1 MLIECGNTRVIC
13 TASVTPGAPRWMREE
28 GKPGGWVTAEYQML
42 PASTGRRGSRRPNS
56 RATEIQRLIGRCLRA
71 SVDMTKLGDHSVY
84 IDCDVLDA
92 DGGTRCASIN
102 GGMVALSLAL
112 SKLFAEGKI
121 STIPIVN
128 PIAAISVGIVDGVPV
143 ADLNYIEDSG
153 ADVDLNVIMA
163 ENGEYVELQGTA
175 EGKTFSRAQDGQH
188 AETCGLRNPRNF
200 GPTTGLSEQE
210 MNARRQPLQFNLDE
224 LTSQTPAM
232 QRCLK
237 LAREAARSDLPLL
250 LQGETGTGKTLLA
263 HAIHL
268 SSLRS
273 DSTFVS
279 FNASAMTDTLLESQL
294 FGHEKGAFTGA
305 NRKVIGKFP
314 AAHEGTLFLDEI
326 ADMSPTAQ
334 AKILRAVE
342 YGKFEP
348 LGAEEM
354 RYADV
359 RVLSATNRPLR
370 EWAQQ
375 GEFRQDLYHRL
386 NGITLH
392 IPALRDR
399 REDLPAL
406 IAMELQLCA
415 QRADKT
421 ITALHP
427 DAFNK
432 LIAWDWPREPAGA
445 TSGDP
450 DRGPVR

>member
-1 MLIECGNTRVIC
+1 
-13 TASVTPGAPRWMREE
+13 
-28 GKPGGWVTAEYQML
+28 
-42 PASTGRRGSRRPNS
+42 
-56 RATEIQRLIGRCLRA
+56 
-71 SVDMTKLGDHSVY
+71 
-84 IDCDVLDA
+84 
-92 DGGTRCASIN
+92 
-102 GGMVALSLAL
+102 
-112 SKLFAEGKI
+112 
-121 STIPIVN
+121 
-128 PIAAISVGIVDGVPV
+128 
-143 ADLNYIEDSG
+143 
-153 ADVDLNVIMA
+153 
-163 ENGEYVELQGTA
+163 
-175 EGKTFSRAQDGQH
+175 
-188 AETCGLRNPRNF
+188 
-200 GPTTGLSEQE
+200 

-386 NGITLH
+386 NGITLR

-432 LIAWDWPREPAGA
+432 LIAWDWPGNLRELHRVIQTVVLFADGVVGPEHVMLDDSWEAPPTPAAKVTEPAIPETMA
-445 TSGDP
+445 TEP
-450 DRGPVR
+450 DATLDAAILRHVVAVYESTGRNKVKTAELLGISRARLYRKLAALGEA